1 MATGKTIAKFLI
13 SIGVDVQGA
22 KKAKDDVDGSTKSA
36 EDTDKK
42 GSPKLKAFAAA
53 AKIAFGGVAVAAAAS
68 SAAILAAGTAIF
80 SFANEQTHAM
90 AEVSEGAKKLG
101 LGADEYQRLIQ
112 VAEKT
117 GTSMDHL
124 GGGVRRLNA
133 EMLNVASGN
142 GAAFEEK
149 LAAIGLTASQLEGKS
164 TTDQIGMIGDALNM
178 VEDASTRAARAAT
191 LFGED
196 AGPGMANV
204 LTAGSV
210 ALTDLAAAAEGIFTD
225 EQLAKADEFQDALT
239 EAKHVFA
246 GVAGELAVALAP
258 AILQVTDAI
267 TTFIHDNDKLI
278 KQDLPKILE
287 TVLEHGLKLIPI
299 VMDVASGVA
308 DLVIQ
313 AEPLIDVF
321 LDFTS
326 GSLQAGMEGVLGV
339 LNAVLPVVLGVA
351 GAVTE
356 IVTGVDILQT
366 KSAKRGAP
374 KFLSEI
380 EEEKERGRRNKA
392 KVGLGDKAK
401 AAAGMKWAIER
412 DLSAEQ
418 LARQA
423 GQIIDAGQAKTI
435 EQAFQQLRNENEQL
449 LIMDEEP
456 KPGEKPKPKGGRG
469 GGAKKA
475 KTAEK
480 KSAFFGDYR
489 DVLATYAGRTPEDSL
504 KALEQL
510 EKGVMPADHKP
521 ETSITITNH
530 NQYDI
535 DVGGITVVD
544 AQNPKATGQGIM
556 AELQAIMKKTAA
568 TMPNNVLR

>member
-1 MATGKTIAKFLI
+1 MTGGTIAKFLI
-13 SIGVDVQGA
+13 AIGVSVDGA
-22 KKAKDDVDGSTKSA
+22 KKAEQEVEGTTEAA

-53 AKIAFGGVAVAAAAS
+53 AKVAFGGVAVAAVAAS
-68 SAAILAAGTAIF
+68 GAIVAAGGAIF
-80 SFANEQTHAM
+80 SFVNEQTEAM
-90 AEVSEGAKKLG
+90 AGVAEGAKKLG
-101 LGADEYQRLIQ
+101 LGADEYQRLIN
-112 VAEKT
+112 VAEQT

-149 LAAIGLTASQLEGKS
+149 LAAIGLTAEQLEGKS

-178 VEDASTRAARAAT
+178 ITDQSERAARAAT

-204 LTAGSV
+204 LTAGSI
-210 ALTDLAAAAEGIFTD
+210 ALDELASSAEGVFTD

-239 EAKHVFA
+239 GFKHVIG
-246 GVAGELAVALAP
+246 GVVGELAVALAP
-258 AILQVTDAI
+258 AITQVTDAI
-267 TTFIHDNDKLI
+267 TVFIHDNDKLI

-287 TVLEHGLKLIPI
+287 VVLDHALELVPI
-299 VMDVASGVA
+299 FFEMASSVA
-308 DLVIQ
+308 DLVVQ

-326 GSLQAGMEGVLGV
+326 GSLQTGMQGVLEV
-339 LNAVLPVVLGVA
+339 ITTMLPVILGVA

-374 KFLSEI
+374 EFLTDI
-380 EEEKERGRRNKA
+380 ERRKDKER
-392 KVGLGDKAK
+392 KAK
-401 AAAGMKWAIER
+401 AKDGLSKKAQAAASQNWAIER
-412 DLSAEQ
+412 DLTADQ
-418 LARQA
+418 IAFKA
-423 GQIIDAGQAKTI
+423 GLMIDVGDAKTI
-435 EQAFQQLRNENEQL
+435 EQAFQLVKKENEQM
-449 LIMDEEP
+449 LILDTDP
-456 KPGEKPKPKGGRG
+456 VKKDKPKGGRG
-469 GGAKKA
+469 GKKA
-475 KTAEK
+475 PAKAPP

-489 DVLATYAGRTPEDSL
+489 DVLMTYAGRGPEESM

-510 EKGVMPADHKP
+510 EKGVMPAEHKP
-521 ETSITITNH
+521 ETSINITNNITNH
-530 NQYDI
+530 LDVDI
-535 DVGGITVVD
+535 AVNG
-544 AQNPKATGQGIM
+544 AQAPADIAREVKAVLK
-556 AELQAIMKKTAA
+556 AEYKAVAA
-568 TMPNNVLR
+568 STPANLVR

>member
-1 MATGKTIAKFLI
+1 MTGGTIAKFLI
-13 SIGVDVQGA
+13 SIGVSVEGA
-22 KKAKDDVDGSTKSA
+22 KKAEEEVKGTTEAS

-53 AKIAFGGVAVAAAAS
+53 AKVAFGGVAVAAVAAS
-68 SAAILAAGTAIF
+68 GAIVAVGGAIF
-80 SFANEQTHAM
+80 SFANEQTQAM
-90 AEVSEGAKKLG
+90 ASVAEGAKKLG
-101 LGADEYQRLIQ
+101 LSADEYQRLIN
-112 VAEKT
+112 VAEQT

-142 GAAFEEK
+142 GAAFEAK
-149 LAAIGLTASQLEGKS
+149 LAAIGLTAAQLEGQS

-178 VEDASTRAARAAT
+178 IEDSSERAARAAT

-210 ALTDLAAAAEGIFTD
+210 ALDDLAASAEGVFTD

-239 EAKHVFA
+239 EFKHVLG

-258 AILQVTDAI
+258 AILSVTDAI
-267 TTFIHDNDKLI
+267 TVFIHDNEKLI

-287 TVLEHGLKLIPI
+287 VVLGHALDLVPI
-299 VMDVASGVA
+299 FFELASGVA
-308 DLVIQ
+308 DLIVQ

-326 GSLQAGMEGVLGV
+326 GSLAVGMQSVLDV
-339 LNAVLPVVLGVA
+339 LNATLPVILGVA

-374 KFLSEI
+374 EFLSDI
-380 EEEKERGRRNKA
+380 EARKDKERRNKA
-392 KVGLGDKAK
+392 KIGLGDKAR
-401 AAAGMKWAIER
+401 AAASQTWAIER
-412 DLSAEQ
+412 DLSADDI
-418 LARQA
+418 AFKA
-423 GQIIDAGQAKTI
+423 GLMIDAGDAKTI
-435 EQAFQQLRNENEQL
+435 DQAFQMVKKENEQL
-449 LIMDEEP
+449 LIMDADTP
-456 KPGEKPKPKGGRG
+456 AKDKKKGGGKGRG
-469 GGAKKA
+469 KA
-475 KTAEK
+475 KPAKET

-489 DVLATYAGRTPEDSL
+489 DVLMTYAGRGPEESM
-504 KALEQL
+504 KALESL
-510 EKGVMPADHKP
+510 EKGVMPKDHKP
-521 ETSITITNH
+521 ETSINITNNVTNH
-530 NQYDI
+530 I
-535 DVGGITVVD
+535 DVGGIAVSGATSPMET
-544 AQNPKATGQGIM
+544 ATEIARHLKA
-556 AELQAIMKKTAA
+556 EYKKVAA
-568 TMPNNVLR
+568 SVPNNIVR